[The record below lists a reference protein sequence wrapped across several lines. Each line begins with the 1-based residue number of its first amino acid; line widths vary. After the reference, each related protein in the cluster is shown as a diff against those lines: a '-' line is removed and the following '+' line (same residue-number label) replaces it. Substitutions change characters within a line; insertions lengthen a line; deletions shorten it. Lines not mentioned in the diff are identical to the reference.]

1 MSLGGNA
8 RSIDLGCGPNKV
20 ENCFG
25 VDSYQFEEVDLV
37 CDLNKFPWP
46 IEDDSFEVVYA
57 RQIIEHVDDAVGFLK
72 EIHRIA
78 KNDAEVHIETPHFS
92 AASSWGDIT
101 HLRHLAAKWHASFT
115 RPKHYLFYKLP
126 KFELIENSIR
136 FSHPNKF
143 RNLVTRSIIKI
154 FGLHNWERKWS
165 FIFRGEN
172 IYTILK
178 VVKDNKADE

>member
-92 AASSWGDIT
+92 AASSWGISLTCAILLPSGMLLLRVLSIT
-101 HLRHLAAKWHASFT
+101 CFISCPNLNLLKIQFG
-115 RPKHYLFYKLP
+115 F
-126 KFELIENSIR
+126 LILISSVI
-136 FSHPNKF
+136 
-143 RNLVTRSIIKI
+143 
-154 FGLHNWERKWS
+154 W
-165 FIFRGEN
+165 
-172 IYTILK
+172 
-178 VVKDNKADE
+178 